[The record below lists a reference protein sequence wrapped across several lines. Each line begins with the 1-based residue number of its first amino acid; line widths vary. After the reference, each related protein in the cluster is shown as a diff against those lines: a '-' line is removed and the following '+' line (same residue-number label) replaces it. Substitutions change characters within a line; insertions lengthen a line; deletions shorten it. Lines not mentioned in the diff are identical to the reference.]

1 VDIGQAVLG
10 SGPEAPL
17 AIEKESEDRVLNQA
31 GSILG
36 LVAVGLPFSGFWVE
50 AMDASA
56 PGGQPE
62 LSRAVLDDPQNIGV
76 GKPGPRPSESVGSRT
91 AGLAVLGATRWDIIR
106 EVVVSGGTPV
116 LQGLIAGLWMSV
128 AAAAGLRESVN
139 GLSCGSTPV
148 SRFSIAGP
156 RCCSERPPS

>member
-62 LSRAVLDDPQNIGV
+62 LSRPAEVD
-76 GKPGPRPSESVGSRT
+76 SE
-91 AGLAVLGATRWDIIR
+91 IR
-106 EVVVSGGTPV
+106 FLFSALKGG
-116 LQGLIAGLWMSV
+116 
-128 AAAAGLRESVN
+128 N
-139 GLSCGSTPV
+139 
-148 SRFSIAGP
+148 
-156 RCCSERPPS
+156 